1 MLSKQVGDF
10 PLWSVVCGL
19 LPAVV
24 VYMLGYG
31 HATVFVV
38 YLAVTGLLAILH
50 QLDAIEAQLKELNS
64 KK

>member
-1 MLSKQVGDF
+1 MLNKEIGDF

-24 VYMLGYG
+24 CYMLGYG
-31 HATVFVV
+31 YASVFIV
-38 YLAVTGLLAILH
+38 YLGVTGMLAILH

-64 KK
+64 KE

>member
-1 MLSKQVGDF
+1 MLSKEVGDF

-24 VYMLGYG
+24 VYMLGYS

-38 YLAVTGLLAILH
+38 YLAVTGLLAVLH